1 MGKQEILAAIAAKQA
16 EIEVLQAQLE
26 EIERQEESDSVD
38 NEELVRLELF
48 YIQDRLTQ
56 SSKDYLLL
64 HYGNRLTLRKSW
76 TKEKIIKAI
85 LVYEEKRERLDL
97 AFGVAA

>member
-1 MGKQEILAAIAAKQA
+1 MTKQEILAAIAAKHA
-16 EIEVLQAQLE
+16 EIEDLQAQLE
-26 EIERQEESDSVD
+26 EIERQEEDELVGTED
-38 NEELVRLELF
+38 LVRLELF
-48 YIQDRLTQ
+48 YIQDRLRQ

-64 HYGNRLTLRKSW
+64 HYSNRLTLRKSW

-97 AFGVAA
+97 ALGVGA